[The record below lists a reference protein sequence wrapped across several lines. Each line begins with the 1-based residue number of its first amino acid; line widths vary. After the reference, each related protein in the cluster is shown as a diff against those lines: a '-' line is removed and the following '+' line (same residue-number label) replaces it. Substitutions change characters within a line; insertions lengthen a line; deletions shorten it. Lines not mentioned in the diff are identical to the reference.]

1 MKSISKKIVYWSPRI
16 LSIAFILFLA
26 LFALDVFKEYSG
38 WNIIPALFIHL
49 LPSLVLI
56 VFIIIAWKYDLIG
69 TAVFLT
75 MAIFYVLMVGIH
87 HHWSWYAS
95 ISGPSAVIGTLYFIS
110 WFQKRSLKKT
120 SLTE

>member
-38 WNIIPALFIHL
+38 WNIIPALFMHL

-69 TAVFLT
+69 TAVFLFVAVSYVA
-75 MAIFYVLMVGIH
+75 MAGTH

-95 ISGPSAVIGTLYFIS
+95 ISGPSVVIAILFLLS
-110 WFQKRSLKKT
+110 WFQKRNLKKD
-120 SLTE
+120 LL